1 LKAKKLEGLK
11 ASQDNTGSKV
21 APSAAVARVIA
32 TTDARPQETLMQF
45 EYFRTGCRGHVK
57 TAEYSHKSVPPGG
70 TDLTAPHVANACA
83 PE

>member
-45 EYFRTGCRGHVK
+45 EYFRT
-57 TAEYSHKSVPPGG
+57 
-70 TDLTAPHVANACA
+70 ACC
-83 PE
+83 